1 MAELSKEAMQLLELT
16 PRWELRPEYRPAASI
31 SASPRESMVVVGL
44 AASSAGQMLWTAI
57 SRAMIEMGYPRPI
70 IESAVILSSPQ
81 VDRVV
86 QVLLSKRPA
95 SLLVFGEAFLSEIES
110 AHAAA
115 LQDCRV
121 ISVTPLEGLT
131 QEPARKAQLWSVLH
145 QLRVEMA
152 FER

>member
-1 MAELSKEAMQLLELT
+1 
-16 PRWELRPEYRPAASI
+16 
-31 SASPRESMVVVGL
+31 MVVVGL